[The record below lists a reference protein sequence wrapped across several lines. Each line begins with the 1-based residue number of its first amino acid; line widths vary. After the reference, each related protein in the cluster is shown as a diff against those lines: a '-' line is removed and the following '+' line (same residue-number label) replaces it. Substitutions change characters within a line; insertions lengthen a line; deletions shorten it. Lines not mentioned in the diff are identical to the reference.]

1 MESLKK
7 YVTEFVGTYLLVIFG
22 CGTVCLL
29 GRGIGGTILSAL
41 AFGLTYMASYY
52 CFGGISGCHLN
63 PAISIAQ
70 LLMRRMTIVDCIGYV
85 AAQIVGG
92 IAGSAVLYGI
102 ISNSSLNDETGTL
115 AANSA
120 TGLGGV
126 WVALII
132 ESILSFAFALT
143 FIRVTEKSEF
153 KPVTGGVIGL
163 ALTLCVILGSGITG
177 ASVNPARSLGP
188 ALFARGNALTDLWV
202 FIAAPIVGALVA
214 ALFSLF
220 LERRSGKES
229 RAAAQHG

>member
-1 MESLKK
+1 MKK
-7 YVTEFVGTYLLVIFG
+7 YLTEFVGTYLLVIFG
-22 CGTVCLL
+22 CGTACIF
-29 GRGIGGTILSAL
+29 GMTGGGAILSAL
-41 AFGLTYMASYY
+41 AFGLTYMAAFY
-52 CFGGISGCHLN
+52 CFGTISGCHLN

-70 LLMRRMTIVDCIGYV
+70 LLMRKLSFIDCVGYI

-102 ISNSSLNDETGTL
+102 IANSSLSDVTGRF

-120 TGLGGV
+120 TGLGGF

-143 FIRVTEKSEF
+143 YIRVTEKNEY
-153 KPVTGGVIGL
+153 KAVTGGVTGL
-163 ALTLCVILGSGITG
+163 ALTLCVILGSGVTG

-188 ALFARGNALTDLWV
+188 ALFAGGDALRDLWI

-214 ALFSLF
+214 AIFTLF
-220 LERRSGKES
+220 LERRTVKS
-229 RAAAQHG
+229 RA